1 MQTAVPSLSASLPPA
16 TLPPY
21 ILARRTKAKK
31 WVGVAAWLPDTG
43 ETCLASAE
51 SAFVMAGY
59 TVESLPGAGG
69 LAVGWGDVFRRQKN
83 YSEPDPLTLIRATV
97 AEVGEFSDLSRARE
111 YIRNGWNI
119 ESQPAALAAA
129 IRAGLIPAAP
139 TV

>member
-1 MQTAVPSLSASLPPA
+1 MQTNLPPA
-16 TLPPY
+16 ALAPY
-21 ILARRTKAKK
+21 ILARRTKGKK

-51 SAFVMAGY
+51 SAFLRAGY
-59 TVESLPGAGG
+59 AVESLPGPGG

-83 YSEPDPLTLIRATV
+83 YSEPAPLAAIRATV
-97 AEVGEFSDLSRARE
+97 AEVGEWADLARARE
-111 YIRNGWNI
+111 YIAQGWNL

-129 IRAGLIPAAP
+129 IRAGLIAAP